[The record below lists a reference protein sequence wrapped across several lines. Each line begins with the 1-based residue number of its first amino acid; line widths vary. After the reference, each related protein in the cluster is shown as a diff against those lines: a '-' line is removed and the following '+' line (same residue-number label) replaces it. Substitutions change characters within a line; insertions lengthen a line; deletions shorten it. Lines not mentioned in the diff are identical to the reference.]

1 MPGKT
6 EQSFGLHLL
15 DNGFPFQV
23 LIARI
28 GDVAPCD
35 RTGYKRAVEFHTKP
49 LAKLPGVRESAA
61 YPGDWRLSATRFSIR
76 LSITC
81 NL

>member
-15 DNGFPFQV
+15 DNGVPFQV

-28 GDVAPCD
+28 GDVAP
-35 RTGYKRAVEFHTKP
+35 
-49 LAKLPGVRESAA
+49 
-61 YPGDWRLSATRFSIR
+61 
-76 LSITC
+76 
-81 NL
+81 